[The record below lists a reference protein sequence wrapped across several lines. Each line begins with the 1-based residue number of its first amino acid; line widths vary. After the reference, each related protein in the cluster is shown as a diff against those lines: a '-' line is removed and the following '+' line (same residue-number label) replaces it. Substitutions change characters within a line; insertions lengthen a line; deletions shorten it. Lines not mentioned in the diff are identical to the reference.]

1 MSEPDLSEAKK
12 CFSYMFIL
20 IELSKGKKLTGY
32 DISVQMREF
41 GLNVSPGTIYH
52 RLGILSKR
60 RIVKEE
66 RQPWGKNYKTVYE
79 MTQKGKE
86 IFQRFKKNWGKP
98 LEYAYMNLKS

>member
-1 MSEPDLSEAKK
+1 MSETYLSEAKK

-20 IELSKGKKLTGY
+20 IELSKGKRLGGY

-52 RLGILSKR
+52 RLGILSKQGVIR
-60 RIVKEE
+60 EE
-66 RQPWGKNYKTVYE
+66 RQPWGKNYKTVYQ
-79 MTQKGKE
+79 MTEKGIE
-86 IFQRFKKNWGKP
+86 LFQRFKKNWEKP